1 MAYCACHGA
10 LRRARRRAPSSSWRP
25 LDYASLRLLL
35 HTSIV
40 QAEWAVLLVPGQS
53 LQAEW
58 GPVFFS
64 PYFRGK
70 KRSKKEI
77 SRHESS
83 SPTTSSSRMAGLPP
97 KKVCRAVR
105 ARASRQRRACYCVV
119 SPLAT
124 RILRSAPATAPQHA
138 AFASPRPRAASVAGV
153 ASTHGAVRAP
163 RQLGLRSLVP
173 WAWALRAVLDELWA
187 WRRDASGKC

>member
-35 HTSIV
+35 QHSASGMGV
-40 QAEWAVLLVPGQS
+40 APFS

-58 GPVFFS
+58 SRLFFPFFS
-64 PYFRGK
+64 RKK

-124 RILRSAPATAPQHA
+124 RNLRSAPATAPQHA
-138 AFASPRPRAASVAGV
+138 AFASPRPRAATVAGV
-153 ASTHGAVRAP
+153 ASTQWAVRAP
-163 RQLGLRSLVP
+163 RQLGLRSLGP
-173 WAWALRAVLDELWA
+173 WARALRAVLDELWA